1 MKSAVRSSSVLPA
14 MRRSTAALDSVLGAI
29 FLIAGLWSSARSFA
43 GPTNFY
49 DEGILLSGANSILLG
64 AVPHRD
70 FYANYPPGVFLI
82 IAALWKV
89 APISVLSVR
98 AFALALRFATGIL
111 SGLIA
116 GWCTG
121 KRFSWITCGLV
132 VLWLSDLALS
142 PWPWMV
148 GGFAALLFVW
158 LLSTALSNRHSLAWI
173 GSGLAW
179 GALLCIRHD
188 LFVYMSVGVGAMA
201 LLWAVR
207 DRASFFE
214 AVNRQRLTLFFAAG
228 SIPILAVWVPV
239 LARAGGRLVF
249 QDLYL
254 DQVRYVL
261 PARALPLPPVM
272 RITTDLWRLP
282 FPAFLVERHQ
292 AAVILCLAAPFIAVA
307 MLARGRR
314 FIGSV
319 PAVGLVLVMSLSVLP
334 QLLGR
339 NDQAHTIG
347 SVTPALILLS
357 ALGERMAFRS
367 SALTGRLGWML
378 GTASL
383 LALPM
388 VKDFHVRGPI
398 HARLDWRS
406 RDGGLAWDERVDPGH
421 SEALKFI
428 AQNSSSDE
436 PIFVGTFEH
445 RRAFVNAADL
455 YFLSNRRGATRY
467 MQFDPGLVTRR
478 EVQEEMIS
486 QMEQRRTRVVVLS
499 QCCPISEEPN
509 ASMAEGSD
517 LLDRYLATRYRLVNR
532 IGVYRLLLRNSD

>member
-1 MKSAVRSSSVLPA
+1 
-14 MRRSTAALDSVLGAI
+14 
-29 FLIAGLWSSARSFA
+29 
-43 GPTNFY
+43 
-49 DEGILLSGANSILLG
+49 
-64 AVPHRD
+64 
-70 FYANYPPGVFLI
+70 
-82 IAALWKV
+82 
-89 APISVLSVR
+89 
-98 AFALALRFATGIL
+98 
-111 SGLIA
+111 
-116 GWCTG
+116 
-121 KRFSWITCGLV
+121 
-132 VLWLSDLALS
+132 
-142 PWPWMV
+142 MV
-148 GGFAALLFVW
+148 GGFTALLFVW
-158 LLSTALSNRHSLAWI
+158 LLTTALSKQHTAAWI

-179 GALLCIRHD
+179 GGLLCIRHD
-188 LFVYMSVGVGAMA
+188 LFVYVSVGIALMA
-201 LLWAVR
+201 LFWMLR
-207 DRASFFE
+207 DRASCHE
-214 AVNRQRLTLFFAAG
+214 AVNSRRLALFFAAG
-228 SIPILAVWVPV
+228 SLPILAVWVPV
-239 LARAGGRLVF
+239 LARAGARLVF

-254 DQVRYVL
+254 DQVKYVL
-261 PARALPLPPVM
+261 PARALPLPPVL
-272 RITTDLWRLP
+272 RISTDLWKLP
-282 FPAFLVERHQ
+282 LPAFLVERHQ
-292 AAVILCLAAPFIAVA
+292 GAVVLCLAAPFLAIA

-314 FIGSV
+314 FIANV

-357 ALGERMAFRS
+357 ALGERMSFRS

-378 GTASL
+378 GTALL

-388 VKDFHVRGPI
+388 VKDFHLRGPI

-428 AQNSSSDE
+428 AQHSSPDE

-445 RRAFVNAADL
+445 RWAFVNAADL
-455 YFLSNRRGATRY
+455 YFLSDRRGATRY

-486 QMEQRRTRVVVLS
+486 QMEQKRTRVVVLS

-517 LLDRYLATRYRLVNR
+517 LLDRYLATRYRLIDQV
-532 IGVYRLLLRNSD
+532 GVYRLLLRSRD

>member
-1 MKSAVRSSSVLPA
+1 MKSAVRSSSVLAAVRWPA
-14 MRRSTAALDSVLGAI
+14 AALDSVLGAI
-29 FLIAGLWSSARSFA
+29 FLVAGLWSSLRSFA

-64 AVPHRD
+64 AAPHSD

-98 AFALALRFATGIL
+98 AFALALRLATGIL

-116 GWCTG
+116 GSCTG

-148 GGFAALLFVW
+148 GSFTALLFVW
-158 LLSTALSNRHSLAWI
+158 LLTTALSKQHTAAWI

-179 GALLCIRHD
+179 GGLLCIRHD
-188 LFVYMSVGVGAMA
+188 LFVYVSVGIALMA
-201 LLWAVR
+201 LFWMLR
-207 DRASFFE
+207 DRASCHE
-214 AVNRQRLTLFFAAG
+214 AVNSL
-228 SIPILAVWVPV
+228 WK
-239 LARAGGRLVF
+239 
-249 QDLYL
+249 
-254 DQVRYVL
+254 
-261 PARALPLPPVM
+261 LPL
-272 RITTDLWRLP
+272 
-282 FPAFLVERHQ
+282 PAFLVERHQ
-292 AAVILCLAAPFIAVA
+292 GAVVLCLAAPFLAIA

-314 FIGSV
+314 FIANV

-357 ALGERMAFRS
+357 ALGERMSFRS

-378 GTASL
+378 GTALL

-388 VKDFHVRGPI
+388 VKDFHLRGPI

-428 AQNSSSDE
+428 AQHSSPDE

-445 RRAFVNAADL
+445 RWAFVNAADL
-455 YFLSNRRGATRY
+455 YFLSDRRGATRY

-486 QMEQRRTRVVVLS
+486 QMEQKRTRVVVLS

-517 LLDRYLATRYRLVNR
+517 LLDRYLATRYRLIDQV
-532 IGVYRLLLRNSD
+532 GVYRLLLRSRD